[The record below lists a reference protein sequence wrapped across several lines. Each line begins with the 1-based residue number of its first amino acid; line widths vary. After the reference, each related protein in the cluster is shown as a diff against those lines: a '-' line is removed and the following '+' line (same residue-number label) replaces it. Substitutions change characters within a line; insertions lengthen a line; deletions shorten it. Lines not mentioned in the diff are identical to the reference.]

1 MNTSFIIVVLAAAV
15 ISNIRGVLSP
25 SPSLPKEKIQLQCLH
40 NFIFLKIDL
49 DDIPNIKPS
58 SLRLRQ
64 LSCEPYYVANNSAF
78 FRVPFRGCG
87 TTRGT
92 KGNYISF
99 SNTVEN
105 SARSLNESHVVV
117 SNGLKLHVPFTC
129 YYRSKYTI
137 TVQETEGAETR
148 NHSARKQKSEG
159 HATRSSPVPVESSSD
174 EKVMPLTYSIV
185 SVTFLSLSP
194 IFNWHLLHLPQSG
207 RRTPARFDLK
217 GGGRRKETSL
227 QKTVFYMINWW
238 CLRAHVS
245 LLKSRKN
252 QNKTKRGGEHANFFL
267 SQSSSRLAHVTSFS
281 YLVLVLQALQES
293 FFRGPSSP

>member
-64 LSCEPYYVANNSAF
+64 LSCEPYYVANSSAF

-148 NHSARKQKSEG
+148 NHSTQKQKSEG

-185 SVTFLSLSP
+185 SVVFLLLSP
-194 IFNWHLLHLPQSG
+194 IFN
-207 RRTPARFDLK
+207 
-217 GGGRRKETSL
+217 
-227 QKTVFYMINWW
+227 
-238 CLRAHVS
+238 
-245 LLKSRKN
+245 
-252 QNKTKRGGEHANFFL
+252 
-267 SQSSSRLAHVTSFS
+267 
-281 YLVLVLQALQES
+281 
-293 FFRGPSSP
+293 

>member
-1 MNTSFIIVVLAAAV
+1 MFTFESLTLHTLF
-15 ISNIRGVLSP
+15 SVLSP

-64 LSCEPYYVANNSAF
+64 LSCEPYYVANSSAF

-92 KGNYISF
+92 QGNYISF

-148 NHSARKQKSEG
+148 NRSARKQKSEG
-159 HATRSSPVPVESSSD
+159 KAQEHNELRMT
-174 EKVMPLTYSIV
+174 
-185 SVTFLSLSP
+185 
-194 IFNWHLLHLPQSG
+194 
-207 RRTPARFDLK
+207 DLI
-217 GGGRRKETSL
+217 SYPDP
-227 QKTVFYMINWW
+227 TV
-238 CLRAHVS
+238 
-245 LLKSRKN
+245 
-252 QNKTKRGGEHANFFL
+252 
-267 SQSSSRLAHVTSFS
+267 
-281 YLVLVLQALQES
+281 
-293 FFRGPSSP
+293 